1 MRKKLITLI
10 VFFTLLTGIA
20 AYAANLEY
28 TTTLLYFNVNENRDV
43 QVLSLGGAWVSATSA
58 GAPTTGNIEF
68 NTSNPYAYWVNATIE
83 GGGGSQDDT
92 TPILQVQNIGTI
104 DAQINI
110 SINETMPSCMLL
122 RYENDTITYP
132 PSTSDLGT
140 TNVTLVGALGS
151 GETAL
156 DIWLFANFTN
166 CGTGDT
172 TQRNFTV
179 YADYA
184 S

>member
-1 MRKKLITLI
+1 M
-10 VFFTLLTGIA
+10 LTAISV
-20 AYAANLEY
+20 YAVNLEY
-28 TTTLLYFNVNENRDV
+28 TTTLLYFNVNENRDI
-43 QVLSLGGAWVSATSA
+43 QVLSLGGSWVSTTSA

-68 NTSNPYAYWVNATIE
+68 NTSQPYTYWVNATIE

-104 DAQINI
+104 SAQINI
-110 SINETMPSCMLL
+110 SINASMPACMLL
-122 RYENDTITYP
+122 RFENDTISYP
-132 PSTSDLGT
+132 PQIINLNT
-140 TNVTLVGALGS
+140 TNETLTGALATAD
-151 GETAL
+151 TAL

-172 TQRNFTV
+172 TQRNFTIW
-179 YADYA
+179 ADYA